1 MEFLSNTCPTEL
13 RVDPS
18 NRCAVMNFFGDK
30 LTILPF
36 RQEETLQLDEEEIA
50 SSKGIG
56 VSVNGYALS
65 TTDFPLDRSF
75 EHLGLS
81 LEGSHHVFLDSDEI
95 LLALRNGDLYLMKL
109 VKDGRSVSRI
119 ELKKVGTNTL
129 PSCSCYVANG
139 YFFLG
144 SRLGDSHLIQYK
156 KSKPEQKIN
165 DMVNGFNST
174 ARRNTLDFDAELY
187 ETDIVN
193 NMSSYSLSD
202 GGKSDAKN
210 STADYHFVI
219 CDTLTNVGPIVDMA
233 FGELTFSEEEAHLH
247 SVHKNLE
254 LVSCSG
260 HGSVSSLCI
269 FHRNINPT
277 VFSSFPMSD
286 CVNMWTISCRNPM
299 YQNIDVA
306 GLVDDNVTGS
316 VEEFDKFLFIS
327 KRQSTMVLVCGEE
340 LQELE
345 HSDFYTEGST
355 VAVGTFLGGTHILQ
369 VYANGV
375 RLFDQDGKL
384 TQLIEN
390 DGVIVFASIVDPY
403 VLLLFDDGNIN
414 LMKADESSRSFDFRP
429 PPTQI
434 NEIPTVSCCIY
445 RDDTGLFSLVKDHV
459 NEDVKDYAKSDRKV
473 ELDDGE
479 DSDDLYGDAVG
490 SSKSVAG
497 ENTMDVDD
505 KGIYDNPS
513 DDIEMDGSLEIYKLP
528 EFEEVFNF
536 PHFDLSPTVLAD
548 FNTRQNVKSSGQTQV
563 SMHVCLLISDGC
575 QTQIFKARSDVGD
588 IIIYKAFRYVPGI
601 DPTDPF
607 QKSQTQG
614 ELVDR
619 LAVRFSRVSHDYISR
634 ETIYSDIH
642 DKPVSRKSAQTD
654 VNDEEINQFE
664 DDLERL
670 KVSLKHTK
678 RRLIPFTNISGYT
691 GIFVTGVR
699 PLWLICAHNNYLRV
713 HPMSAD
719 NEIKSFTQFHNV
731 HCLHGFLY
739 ANNEDVCRLSELP
752 KEFTYDM
759 EWPVRKI
766 LLHRSVHGI
775 EYHPEM
781 QVYALLSSSPVE
793 FLLRDENGDSIE
805 IERDGA
811 QFLPETL
818 RFTLELISPVT
829 WETVDRHELQDDE
842 QGLCIKCVS
851 LQTKS
856 TSSGRKSFIAIG
868 TGFFRGEDVGMRGN
882 VYVFEIIEVVPEPD
896 NPQTNHKYKL
906 LCHEEVKGSVTAICD
921 VNGYLLTC
929 VGPKE
934 EPAKLVLVGK
944 DYHAL
949 EVSCTNFIID
959 EPVLYFVVA
968 DMDKNLHLFQYAPYN
983 VQSFAGQKLIRRG
996 DFHVGSQVK
1005 TILSLPKKE
1014 LIRRD
1019 VSFEQGVQSKW
1030 TEEENNGYEQLSLC
1044 GNTFTIVRMSKFTN

>member
-1 MEFLSNTCPTEL
+1 
-13 RVDPS
+13 
-18 NRCAVMNFFGDK
+18 
-30 LTILPF
+30 
-36 RQEETLQLDEEEIA
+36 
-50 SSKGIG
+50 
-56 VSVNGYALS
+56 
-65 TTDFPLDRSF
+65 
-75 EHLGLS
+75 
-81 LEGSHHVFLDSDEI
+81 
-95 LLALRNGDLYLMKL
+95 
-109 VKDGRSVSRI
+109 
-119 ELKKVGTNTL
+119 
-129 PSCSCYVANG
+129 
-139 YFFLG
+139 
-144 SRLGDSHLIQYK
+144 
-156 KSKPEQKIN
+156 
-165 DMVNGFNST
+165 
-174 ARRNTLDFDAELY
+174 
-187 ETDIVN
+187 
-193 NMSSYSLSD
+193 
-202 GGKSDAKN
+202 
-210 STADYHFVI
+210 
-219 CDTLTNVGPIVDMA
+219 MA

-260 HGSVSSLCI
+260 HGQASSLCI

-277 VFSSFPMSD
+277 VFNSFSMSD
-286 CVNMWTISCRNPM
+286 CVNMWTVSCRNPL
-299 YQNIDVA
+299 YQSINIDVT
-306 GLVDDNVTGS
+306 GMTDDNINGS

-327 KRQSTMVLVCGEE
+327 KKHSTMVLACGEE

-345 HSDFYTEGST
+345 HSDFYTDGST
-355 VAVGTFLGGTHILQ
+355 VAVGKLLSGIRILQ
-369 VYANGV
+369 VYAHGV

-390 DGVIVFASIVDPY
+390 DGLIVFASIIDPY
-403 VLLLFDDGNIN
+403 VLLLLDDGNVN
-414 LMKADESSRSFDFRP
+414 LMKIDDNSRSLDFHSL
-429 PPTQI
+429 PTQI
-434 NEIPTVSCCIY
+434 NEAPTISCCIY
-445 RDDTGLFSLVKDHV
+445 RDDTNLFALVKDLVDVSSLENVGDHV
-459 NEDVKDYAKSDRKV
+459 KSENTDKLDDDD
-473 ELDDGE
+473 ELDDLYASAEGTSQNVVE
-479 DSDDLYGDAVG
+479 ENRMDIDDNLSPNVAMVDDLHL
-490 SSKSVAG
+490 
-497 ENTMDVDD
+497 MDV
-505 KGIYDNPS
+505 KNSRKEKYWCALYRQ
-513 DDIEMDGSLEIYKLP
+513 DGSLEIYKLP

-536 PHFDLSPTVLAD
+536 PHFDLSPAVLAD
-548 FNTRQNVKSSGQTQV
+548 FNTRQNVKSSGQTVEIQEI
-563 SMHVCLLISDGC
+563 LLINIGHRSKYPYL
-575 QTQIFKARSDVGD
+575 IARSNVGD
-588 IIIYKAFRYVPGI
+588 IIIYKAFRYVPGT

-619 LAVRFSRVSHDYISR
+619 LAVRFSRVPHEYISR

-642 DKPVSRKSAQTD
+642 DKPVSRKSTQQET
-654 VNDEEINQFE
+654 NEEETNQFDNDFE
-664 DDLERL
+664 KL
-670 KVSLKHTK
+670 KISLRQTK
-678 RRLIPFTNISGYT
+678 KRLIPFTNISGYT
-691 GIFVTGVR
+691 GVFVTGVR

-713 HPMSAD
+713 HPMSVD

-752 KEFTYDM
+752 KNFKYDM

-766 LLHRSVHGI
+766 MLHRSVHGI

-793 FLLRDENGDSIE
+793 FLLKDENGESIE
-805 IERDGA
+805 IERDSA

-929 VGPKE
+929 VGPKIFIRAFEDNDRLISVAFIDIQIYANSAVSIKDYILLGDVYKSVWFLGFQE

-996 DFHVGSQVK
+996 DFHVGAQVK

-1014 LIRRD
+1014 LVRRD
-1019 VSFEQGVQSKW
+1019 VSFDQGVQPRW
-1030 TEEENNGYEQLSLC
+1030 MEEENNGYKQLCLC
-1044 GNTFTIVRMSKFTN
+1044 GTLDGSIGIITPIPEKMYKRMQLLHAQMVNGLQHPAGLNPKSFRLLQSKQRLATNPAKGILDGDLLIQFPNLALHRQREMTKQIGTTIDRIMDDLLAVQESYDYF